1 MSKSRELRL
10 NQFFHHPKRKELPTS
25 WVNLEHFYHR
35 LALII
40 WFFFLLLGLDFM
52 DNTGVDYENALL
64 NAGFGKFH
72 YYLLAVCGLI
82 YLNTAVGITILWV
95 NLVLLSIVNS
105 TKKMVGYC
113 GLRFKWFRIFTSN
126 RSFVLPS
133 ATCDFQMTSK
143 DKGWL
148 TAVPMF
154 GMFN

>member
-1 MSKSRELRL
+1 
-10 NQFFHHPKRKELPTS
+10 
-25 WVNLEHFYHR
+25 
-35 LALII
+35 
-40 WFFFLLLGLDFM
+40 M

-82 YLNTAVGITILWV
+82 YLNTAVGITI
-95 NLVLLSIVNS
+95 I
-105 TKKMVGYC
+105 
-113 GLRFKWFRIFTSN
+113 
-126 RSFVLPS
+126 SFVLPS

-154 GMFN
+154 GVLNKIKFKKNSFFCYSALFC